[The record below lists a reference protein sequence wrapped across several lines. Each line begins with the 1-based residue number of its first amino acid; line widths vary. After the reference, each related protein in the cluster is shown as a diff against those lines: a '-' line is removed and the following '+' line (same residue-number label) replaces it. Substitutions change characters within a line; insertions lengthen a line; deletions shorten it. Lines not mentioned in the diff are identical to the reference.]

1 MCLKKVI
8 MWKLINVQSQDY
20 LINFEFGAQQ
30 SSLKV
35 LISNFDNLWITEFD
49 EEELFQTFKVS

>member
-1 MCLKKVI
+1 